1 MVAPEETS
9 ETLRLWGLRCFYSS
23 LACAKLGSA
32 PGPGQGIV
40 DVGKCHSSI
49 AAGGADGSV
58 IVTNPMRKALG
69 RKDAGWQQVV
79 FKHEWVRRLGQGPR
93 QGMCRITE
101 GYKGEKVDLGVKYR
115 GKYKETVGEST
126 IYEEETAVTS
136 LGWNPNGSGCGGW
149 LAVGWGSGLVRIQDM
164 AV

>member
-1 MVAPEETS
+1 M
-9 ETLRLWGLRCFYSS
+9 
-23 LACAKLGSA
+23 
-32 PGPGQGIV
+32 

-69 RKDAGWQQVV
+69 RKELGWQQVV
-79 FKHEWVRRLGQGPR
+79 FKHEWVRRPEQGPR
-93 QGMCRITE
+93 QGISRVTE
-101 GYKGEKVDLGVKYR
+101 GYKGETVDLGVKYSSANSKDN
-115 GKYKETVGEST
+115 GTEST
-126 IYEEETAVTS
+126 IYEEETAVTA
-136 LGWNPNGSGCGGW
+136 LGWNPNDSGCGGW

>member
-1 MVAPEETS
+1 M
-9 ETLRLWGLRCFYSS
+9 WGLRCFYASI
-23 LACAKLGSA
+23 ACGKLGSA

-58 IVTNPMRKALG
+58 IITNPMRKALG

-79 FKHEWVRRLGQGPR
+79 FKHEWVRRPGQGPH
-93 QGMCRITE
+93 QGMSRITE
-101 GYKGEKVDLGVKYR
+101 GYKGEMVYFGLQHGSKP
-115 GKYKETVGEST
+115 KESVAKST
-126 IYEEETAVTS
+126 IYEEETAVTA
-136 LGWNPNGSGCGGW
+136 LAWNPNNCGCGGW